1 MSAYFVAN
9 IRITDEVEYNK
20 YLENVESVFSNFNGE
35 YLAVDSNPT
44 ILEGSWDYSRVV
56 VIRFPDKDSLNKW
69 YYSDEYQAILKYR
82 LSAADCDT
90 IIVG

>member
-1 MSAYFVAN
+1 MSVYFVAN
-9 IRITDEVEYNK
+9 IRIIDEVEYSK
-20 YLENVESVFSNFNGE
+20 YLENAKSVSSKYNGE
-35 YLAVDSNPT
+35 YLAVDNNPT
-44 ILEGSWDYSRVV
+44 ILEGTWDYSRVV
-56 VIRFPDKDSLNKW
+56 LIRFPDKDSLNKW

>member
-1 MSAYFVAN
+1 MSAYFIAN
-9 IRITDEVEYNK
+9 IRITDEVEYSK
-20 YLENVESVFSNFNGE
+20 YLENVESVFNKFNGE

-44 ILEGSWDYSRVV
+44 ILEGSWEYSRVV
-56 VIRFPDKDSLNKW
+56 LIRFPDKDSLDKW

-90 IIVG
+90 IIVE

>member
-1 MSAYFVAN
+1 MSSYFVAN
-9 IRITDEVEYNK
+9 IRITDEVEYSK
-20 YLENVESVFSNFNGE
+20 YLENVESVFNKFNGE

-44 ILEGSWDYSRVV
+44 ILEGSWEYSRVV
-56 VIRFPDKDSLNKW
+56 LIRFPDKDSLDKW

-90 IIVG
+90 IIVE